1 MLLGFP
7 GVVSFEIARCTVGE
21 RPGCSVLPEGSEL
34 CLSDGTRVMSEKLLT
49 FSGMCFVELDDP
61 GISHLQVLQT
71 WILGTVSLD
80 VVGRVNA
87 NRPPLPRE
95 RKTS

>member
-7 GVVSFEIARCTVGE
+7 GVVSSEIAHCTVGE

-49 FSGMCFVELDDP
+49 LLRNVFCGA
-61 GISHLQVLQT
+61 G
-71 WILGTVSLD
+71 
-80 VVGRVNA
+80 
-87 NRPPLPRE
+87 
-95 RKTS
+95 